1 MTETIDRV
9 ASPIAIE
16 RTDDRRYE
24 RFAYSTRYSDEI
36 VKLSQVRAEQNIVK
50 GELVADIDRNG
61 LINPIDVGVVSEE
74 LLIAYLKFV
83 KDTWGASAEISDFEG
98 LRQADSTYSLLLAGH
113 SRHQAIEDLEDRYFL
128 ETGVMERHPIPVK
141 IHEIDSIWDII
152 RIQLGENIH
161 SQPPKERQAIAL
173 VEAFE
178 FGNWASIE
186 EFIEDQAK
194 DVTKGFME
202 KAIRFRELPPEIRSY
217 VLSGPV
223 PYYAGVE
230 LAVTVEPL
238 KKYYA
243 AKTGTTAEDLS
254 KDSQS
259 IDMLVRQEFT
269 ILCNRIVE
277 GRMNSTA
284 AQAFVKG
291 RRKYWND
298 ATAVMINAPSNEN
311 TLTFDLIPEGLDRYI
326 KEKSSEI
333 ARQLD
338 AIRRLKHGDIQT
350 LTKLAEGTVSH
361 DKIIAQLER
370 ETADAE
376 SAAEN
381 GRKVL
386 LGAKARQGV
395 EIAGLFDIVSTSQV
409 D

>member
-1 MTETIDRV
+1 
-9 ASPIAIE
+9 
-16 RTDDRRYE
+16 
-24 RFAYSTRYSDEI
+24 
-36 VKLSQVRAEQNIVK
+36 
-50 GELVADIDRNG
+50 
-61 LINPIDVGVVSEE
+61 
-74 LLIAYLKFV
+74 
-83 KDTWGASAEISDFEG
+83 
-98 LRQADSTYSLLLAGH
+98 
-113 SRHQAIEDLEDRYFL
+113 
-128 ETGVMERHPIPVK
+128 MERHPIPVK

-395 EIAGLFDIVSTSQV
+395 EVAGLFDIA
-409 D
+409 

>member
-9 ASPIAIE
+9 ASPITIE

-24 RFAYSTRYSDEI
+24 RFKYSTRYSDEI

-50 GELVADIDRNG
+50 AELVADIDRNG
-61 LINPIDVGVVSEE
+61 LINPIDVGIVSEE
-74 LLIAYLKFV
+74 LLVNYLNFV
-83 KDTWGASAEISDFEG
+83 RETWGASAEIGDFEAIQQSDG
-98 LRQADSTYSLLLAGH
+98 TYTLLLAGH
-113 SRHQAIEDLEDRYFL
+113 SRHQAIEDLEDHFFL
-128 ETGVMERHPIPVK
+128 ENGVMERHPIPVK
-141 IHEIDSIWDII
+141 VHDIDSIWDII

-186 EFIEDQAK
+186 EFIEEQAK
-194 DVTKGFME
+194 GVTKGFME

-230 LAVTVEPL
+230 LAMTVEPL

-243 AKTGTTAEDLS
+243 AKTGTTTDDLS
-254 KDSQS
+254 KDPGS
-259 IDMLVRQEFT
+259 IDMLVRQELT

-284 AQAFVKG
+284 AQTFVKG
-291 RRKYWND
+291 RRKHWND
-298 ATAVMINAPSNEN
+298 ATTAMINAPTDEN
-311 TLTFDLIPEGLDRYI
+311 TLAFEFIHVGLDRYI
-326 KEKSSEI
+326 KEKSVEI
-333 ARQLD
+333 AKQLA

-350 LTKLAEGTVSH
+350 LTTLAEGTMSQ
-361 DKIIAQLER
+361 DKIIAQLEL
-370 ETADAE
+370 EAE
-376 SAAEN
+376 AAELAAAT
-381 GRKVL
+381 GRQVL
-386 LGAKARQGV
+386 LGAKARQAAAV
-395 EIAGLFDIVSTSQV
+395 AALF
-409 D
+409 